1 MLPQRSLSALVAD
14 PSSTARLSLR
24 SILQGFDIPRIDT
37 ASTLHETK
45 RRLLENKYDIVLC
58 EFHFDTE
65 ETGQDLLEEMREK
78 KALPLF
84 TIFIMVTGEAS
95 YPRVVGVAEE
105 TPDDYMLKPVQA
117 GNLSE
122 RIEKA
127 FNRRQALMEIYEGLN
142 AKNYNQALKAAQ
154 QMMGVKSPYLTDI
167 AKLAANILMR
177 LGRLEESA
185 AMYRRILETR
195 NPAWAK
201 LGLARVALR
210 QGDKPTA
217 EAAMQD
223 IIGQH
228 LRYLPVY
235 NQLNDFYLADERFA
249 EALDITEQAIKI
261 TPHSLK
267 RLQLAGQL
275 AYSLGQPDKATE
287 YLTKA
292 VKINGKAIDLDY
304 RTLFHLTLLQFD
316 QGHAGDAASLVK
328 QLAAKQKHENADC
341 DGLRGAWYGELAQ
354 AGEAIAKREP
364 LAAIDIMRNLAGNW
378 DALDFN
384 FEFALDYFTVVD
396 RLYADDISGTLAEW
410 VEPIALRF
418 GTGRSAQELLVQKLA
433 NRPSLLV
440 VLASAGDHVAQI
452 ANQAAE
458 LMVQENFRAATEILI
473 AEGQRTHNNRLLAAA
488 ANAAAKSYQTLR
500 DPVFKEQAEACLASM
515 VPSDAALTHRIEAT
529 LAEVVP
535 NPPQN
540 EETAESPP
548 QQPDSDSDA

>member
-37 ASTLHETK
+37 ASTLHETR

-58 EFHFDTE
+58 EFHFDAE
-65 ETGQDLLEEMREK
+65 ETGQDLLEELREK

-105 TPDDYMLKPVQA
+105 TPDEYMLKPVQA
-117 GNLSE
+117 GSLSE

-154 QMMGVKSPYLTDI
+154 QMMGVKTPYLTDI
-167 AKLAANILMR
+167 AKLSANILMR
-177 LGRLEESA
+177 LGRLDESA
-185 AMYRRILETR
+185 AMYKRILETR

-217 EAAMQD
+217 EAAMLD

-228 LRYLPVY
+228 LRYLPVF
-235 NQLNDFYLADERFA
+235 NQLNEFYLADERFA

-267 RLQLAGQL
+267 RLQQAGQL
-275 AYSLGQPDKATE
+275 AYSLGQPEKAAE
-287 YLTKA
+287 YLNKA
-292 VKINGKAIDLDY
+292 VKVNGKAIDLDY
-304 RTLFHLTLLQFD
+304 RSLFHLSLLQFD
-316 QGHAGDAASLVK
+316 QGHTADAASLVK
-328 QLAAKQKHENADC
+328 QIAAKQKHEEA
-341 DGLRGAWYGELAQ
+341 GSSMATRGEWYGELAQ
-354 AGEAIAKREP
+354 SGEAIAKREP
-364 LAAIDIMRNLAGNW
+364 LAAIDIMRKLADNW
-378 DALDFN
+378 EAPEFN

-396 RLYADDISGTLAEW
+396 RLYADDISATLAEW

-418 GTGRSAQELLVQKLA
+418 DTGRSAEELLAQRFA
-433 NRPSLLV
+433 CRPALLV
-440 VLASAGDHVAQI
+440 ILTSASDHVAQI
-452 ANQAAE
+452 TNQAAE
-458 LMVQENFRAATEILI
+458 LVMQENFRAAAELLV

-488 ANAAAKSYQTLR
+488 ANAAVKSYQNLR
-500 DPVFKEQAEACLASM
+500 DLVFKEQAEACLATM
-515 VPSDAALTHRIEAT
+515 APQDPALTQRIQAA

-535 NPPQN
+535 NPPKS
-540 EETAESPP
+540 EESAEGES
-548 QQPDSDSDA
+548 